1 MATDLVTLAEARA
14 HLYIDVD
21 GTAGSP
27 HDVWLAIFIPVVSEM
42 VTNWLKDDWRLYVS
56 EVDSSGD
63 IELDS
68 SGDPIPTSVVRN
80 VVKGAVLVELASLF
94 RFREGEGDNRVEAHE
109 GHGYTLSRTA
119 TAMLSS
125 LRKSTVA

>member
-1 MATDLVTLAEARA
+1 MATDLVSLSEARA
-14 HLYIDVD
+14 HLYIDTD

-27 HDVWLAIFIPVVSEM
+27 HDVWLSIFIPVVSEM
-42 VTNWLKDDWRLYVS
+42 VARWLKDDWRLYVS

-68 SGDPIPTSVVRN
+68 AGDPIPTSVIRP
-80 VVKGAVLVELASLF
+80 VVKGAVLVELASMF

-119 TAMLSS
+119 TAILSS